1 MKILSKLMFLFLLL
15 ALLCGCNKQTS
26 PKLDGYQIVQ
36 DGDIRYV
43 TWDDDTETEVGAG
56 DSYSCIRAIPPLQFA
71 TIEEMIHDIEN
82 GDFTEDQIQL
92 LKAQKRQDDYLNNNQ
107 KIIVPDFSKMYA
119 PVYPDDVTFKN
130 VKWQWRGLYT
140 YEFDCGEDIG
150 KIYMY
155 GLSEMY
161 WQFYIEDWMSP
172 ESFMQGEIVETV
184 TDEET
189 RTTVYNTMVSL
200 CYSDDEVYDIHHQ
213 YTLYTIVKDNR
224 TYYVVEHLQT
234 FETDRLLSLFGSKV
248 SYGFDVYV
256 TDQQNYWHL
265 KSMDTIDHEVYLSE
279 EWITSFDWEAYI
291 PAE

>member
-1 MKILSKLMFLFLLL
+1 MKILSKLIILFLLL

-43 TWDDDTETEVGAG
+43 TWDDDTETEAGAG
-56 DSYSCIRAIPPLQFA
+56 DSYSCTRAIPQLQFA

-92 LKAQKRQDDYLNNNQ
+92 LKAQKRQDDYLKNNQ
-107 KIIVPDFSKMYA
+107 KIIIPDFSKLYA

-140 YEFDCGEDIG
+140 YEFDCGENIG
-150 KIYMY
+150 EVHMY
-155 GLSEMY
+155 AISEIL
-161 WQFYIEDWMSP
+161 WQYHIKHWMNP
-172 ESFMQGEIVETV
+172 ESFMLGKTIETV

-189 RTTVYNTMVSL
+189 GTTVYNTKLSW
-200 CYSDDEVYDIHHQ
+200 YSDDEYEIHHQ

-234 FETDRLLSLFGSKV
+234 FEADRLLSLFGSKV

-265 KSMDTIDHEVYLSE
+265 ASKDTIDHEVYLSG

-291 PAE
+291 PVK